1 LKKQDGW
8 DWVIPLPTAAG
19 KRGIMR
25 ISAKG
30 RYALAAAIEV
40 ARSSHNR
47 EPVAVIAVAQTLG
60 ISKIYLEQI
69 FSQLKKSELL
79 ISTKGS
85 RGGYLLVR
93 PPHNITVWEVL
104 SAVEA
109 MLVEPTEDAVGKE
122 APEIEMALQA
132 IVFQPLDN
140 VVRECLDKITVQS
153 LLDFSKKQQFE
164 QAYMLNI

>member
-1 LKKQDGW
+1 
-8 DWVIPLPTAAG
+8 
-19 KRGIMR
+19 MR

-40 ARSSHNR
+40 ARRSHNG

-85 RGGYLLVR
+85 RGGYLLAR
-93 PPHNITVWEVL
+93 PPHNITAWAVL

-109 MLVEPTEDAVGKE
+109 MLVEPAEDAVGKD
-122 APEIEMALQA
+122 APEIEMALQN

-140 VVRECLDKITVQS
+140 IVKEFLDKITVQS
-153 LLDFSKKQQFE
+153 LLDFSEKQQFE

>member
-1 LKKQDGW
+1 
-8 DWVIPLPTAAG
+8 
-19 KRGIMR
+19 MR

-40 ARSSHNR
+40 ARSSRNK
-47 EPVAVIAVAQTLG
+47 ETVAVIAVAQKLG

-69 FSQLKKSELL
+69 FSQLKKSELVL
-79 ISTKGS
+79 STKGS
-85 RGGYLLVR
+85 HGGYLLAR
-93 PPHNITVWEVL
+93 PPRSITAWDVL

-109 MLVEPTEDAVGKE
+109 MLVEPTEASVGKE
-122 APEIEMALQA
+122 APEIEIALQN

-140 VVRECLDKITVQS
+140 VVRECLAQITVQS
-153 LLDFSKKQQFE
+153 LLDFSEKQQFE